1 MIDFTNLPVR
11 NKTYAGANGSK
22 ISVLYNDELY
32 MLKFPAVPAINK
44 QMSYANGCI
53 SEYLGCH
60 IFESI
65 GIPVQKT
72 LLGTYTKNGKQKIV
86 VACKD
91 FTADG
96 LVLQDFA
103 SLKNT
108 IIDSEH
114 NGYGTELSDIVKT
127 LQEQTAIDPKILTE
141 WFWDMFIVDALIGNW
156 DRHNGNWG
164 FLYNT
169 VTDEISL
176 APIYD
181 CGSCLFP
188 QANEEIMQKT
198 LDDPAELEVRIFER
212 PLSGIRKG
220 GQKIQYFKFISSLEN
235 KDCNRALKRI
245 LPKIDMEKIYK
256 IIEATPFISNLQKEF
271 YKTILRERKERIL
284 DFSYQKLRKRER
296 SKSQER

>member
-1 MIDFTNLPVR
+1 MIDFTGLPLR

-22 ISVLYNDELY
+22 ISVIYNDVLY
-32 MLKFPAVPAINK
+32 MLKFPAVPSINK
-44 QMSYANGCI
+44 EMSYANGCI

-60 IFESI
+60 IFESV
-65 GIPVQKT
+65 GIPVQNT

-86 VACKD
+86 VACRD
-91 FTADG
+91 FTAAG

-108 IIDSEH
+108 IIDSVH

-127 LQEQTAIDPKILTE
+127 LEEQTAIDPQKLTE

-169 VTDEISL
+169 VTDAISL
-176 APIYD
+176 APVYD

-188 QANEEIMQKT
+188 QADEKIMRKT
-198 LDDPAELEVRIFER
+198 LDDPAERQVRIFER
-212 PLSGIRKG
+212 PLSGIKIN

-235 KDCNRALKRI
+235 MDCNKALKRI
-245 LPKIDMEKIYK
+245 LPRIDMGKIY
-256 IIEATPFISNLQKEF
+256 IIVDETPFISDLQKEF
-271 YKTILRERKERIL
+271 YRTMLRERKERIL
-284 DFSYQKLRKRER
+284 DFSYHKLCH
-296 SKSQER
+296 SPQTVTHS

>member
-22 ISVLYNDELY
+22 ISIVYNDELY
-32 MLKFPAVPAINK
+32 MLKFPSVPNINK
-44 QMSYANGCI
+44 NMSYANGCI

-65 GIPVQKT
+65 GIPVQQT
-72 LLGTYTKNGKQKIV
+72 LLGTYERNGKEKIV

-91 FTADG
+91 FTANG

-108 IIDSEH
+108 IIDSAN
-114 NGYGTELSDIVKT
+114 NGYGTELSDIIQT
-127 LQEQTAIDPKILTE
+127 LEEQTAMDPVVLTE

-164 FLYNT
+164 FLYNI

-188 QANEEIMQKT
+188 QADEEIMRRT
-198 LDDPAELEVRIFER
+198 LDDPAEREVRIFER
-212 PLSGIRKG
+212 PLSGIKIN

-235 KDCNRALKRI
+235 KDCNAALKRI
-245 LPKIDMEKIYK
+245 IPRIDMNKIYQ
-256 IIEATPFISNLQKEF
+256 IIEDTPFISNLQKDF
-271 YKTILRERKERIL
+271 YKTMLNERKERIL
-284 DFSYQKLRKRER
+284 DYSYQMLIKPEHAPAQKR
-296 SKSQER
+296 